1 MAQEKGL
8 FKTEYGTSLNAGL
21 PRAANARGF
30 QWVFSPQAQVTQ
42 RRIL

>member
-8 FKTEYGTSLNAGL
+8 FKTGYGTSLNAGL
-21 PRAANARGF
+21 PTAANPRGF
-30 QWVFSPQAQVTQ
+30 QWVFSPLIEASQ